1 MESIIQS
8 IAIMLAA
15 TLAGL
20 VAARVAIARSERA
33 CERRL
38 WR

>member
-1 MESIIQS
+1 MDELIQS

-20 VAARVAIARSERA
+20 IAACVAIARSERA